1 MMEAALPVQSS
12 LTEPSNAEGFSFAA
26 QQPRSGVDL

>member
-12 LTEPSNAEGFSFAA
+12 LTEPSNVEGFSFAA
-26 QQPRSGVDL
+26 QQESGGF